1 MSDPAADRPTLTA
14 PAGSATR
21 SPLIRRAIEV
31 LAGIAS
37 AHHDAGSFDSRQERT
52 T

>member
-1 MSDPAADRPTLTA
+1 MSDPADDRPTLD
-14 PAGSATR
+14 GTR
-21 SPLIRRAIEV
+21 GLGDETPLLRPAIEV